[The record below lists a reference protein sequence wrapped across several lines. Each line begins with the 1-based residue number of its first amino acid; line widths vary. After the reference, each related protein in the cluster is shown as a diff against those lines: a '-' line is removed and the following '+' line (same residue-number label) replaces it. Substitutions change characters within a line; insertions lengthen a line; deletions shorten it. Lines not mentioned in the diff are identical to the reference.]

1 MWGRAR
7 HQSGGEGSQGSR
19 SEGVGG
25 DGGREGGREGV
36 RAFLGA
42 DAACARISADALR
55 VFVDETLGGLGSV
68 RWCVA
73 RIPQQHRLT
82 AHRAAT
88 QALVLA
94 IKQREDLVLAAA
106 ERQEGLLHV
115 LHALRLSYQEKTLQ
129 VLSLLG
135 LLVHKHK
142 YCS

>member
-1 MWGRAR
+1 
-7 HQSGGEGSQGSR
+7 
-19 SEGVGG
+19 
-25 DGGREGGREGV
+25 
-36 RAFLGA
+36 
-42 DAACARISADALR
+42 
-55 VFVDETLGGLGSV
+55 
-68 RWCVA
+68 VA

-106 ERQEGLLHV
+106 ERHEGLLHV